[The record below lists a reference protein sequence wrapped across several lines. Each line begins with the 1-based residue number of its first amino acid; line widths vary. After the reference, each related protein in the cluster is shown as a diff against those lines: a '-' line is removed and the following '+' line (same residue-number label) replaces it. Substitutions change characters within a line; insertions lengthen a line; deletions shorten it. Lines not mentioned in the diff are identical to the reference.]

1 MFVAWCLISAIDE
14 KFMPILLLQYRF
26 GLRVLYSQLSTLD
39 RRMLRLLLD
48 TEGHIPTHEL
58 SQQLGIPLST
68 VQRRR
73 KRLEETYLIKHYS
86 IDPMKFGFRR
96 IDLLIYTQGGETMS
110 IGKELLKREEVTFAA
125 RTIGE
130 HTIDLR
136 IEVYVKDNS
145 VLLNL
150 LEDVKA
156 MKGVRDVVWTE
167 VIETI
172 GRKNPPDHIMI

>member
-1 MFVAWCLISAIDE
+1 
-14 KFMPILLLQYRF
+14 
-26 GLRVLYSQLSTLD
+26 
-39 RRMLRLLLD
+39 
-48 TEGHIPTHEL
+48 
-58 SQQLGIPLST
+58 
-68 VQRRR
+68 
-73 KRLEETYLIKHYS
+73 
-86 IDPMKFGFRR
+86 MKFGFRR

-136 IEVYVKDNS
+136 IEVFVKDNS

-172 GRKNPPDHIMI
+172 GRKNPPNHVVI

>member
-1 MFVAWCLISAIDE
+1 V
-14 KFMPILLLQYRF
+14 
-26 GLRVLYSQLSTLD
+26 YSQLSDAD
-39 RRMLRLLLD
+39 RKMLRLLLD
-48 TEGHIPTHEL
+48 SEGTIPTHEM
-58 SQQLGIPLST
+58 SEQLGIPIST

-73 KRLEETYLIKHYS
+73 KRLEADYLVKHYS
-86 IDPMKFGFRR
+86 LDPMKFGWRK
-96 IDLLIYTQGGETMS
+96 IDLLIYTEGGETMNV
-110 IGKELLKREEVTFAA
+110 GRELLKREEVTYAA

-136 IEVYVKDNS
+136 IEVFVKDNS

-167 VIETI
+167 IIETI
-172 GRKNPPDHIMI
+172 GRKNPPNHILI

>member
-1 MFVAWCLISAIDE
+1 MSV
-14 KFMPILLLQYRF
+14 
-26 GLRVLYSQLSTLD
+26 
-39 RRMLRLLLD
+39 
-48 TEGHIPTHEL
+48 
-58 SQQLGIPLST
+58 QLGIPIST

-73 KRLEETYLIKHYS
+73 KRLEADYLIKHYS
-86 IDPMKFGFRR
+86 IDPMKFGYRR
-96 IDLLIYTQGGETMS
+96 IDLLIYTEGGGTIE
-110 IGKELLKREEVTFAA
+110 IGKQLLEREEVTYAA

-136 IEVYVKDNS
+136 IEVFVKDNG

-150 LEDVKA
+150 LEVVKA

-172 GRKNPPDHIMI
+172 GKKNPPNHVTL

>member
-1 MFVAWCLISAIDE
+1 MYF
-14 KFMPILLLQYRF
+14 
-26 GLRVLYSQLSTLD
+26 QLTDLD
-39 RRMLRLLLD
+39 RKMLRLLLD
-48 TEGHIPTHEL
+48 SEGSIPTHEI
-58 SQQLGIPLST
+58 SEKLGIPLST
-68 VQRRR
+68 IQRRR
-73 KRLEETYLIKHYS
+73 KRLEADYLIKHYS
-86 IDPMKFGFRR
+86 LDPMKFGFRK
-96 IDLLIYTQGGETMS
+96 IDLLIYTEGGGTVD
-110 IGKELLKREEVTFAA
+110 IGRELLKREEVTSAV

-136 IEVYVKDNS
+136 IEVFVKDNG

-172 GRKNPPDHIMI
+172 GRKNPPNHITL

>member
-1 MFVAWCLISAIDE
+1 M
-14 KFMPILLLQYRF
+14 
-26 GLRVLYSQLSTLD
+26 YSQLSDLD
-39 RRMLRLLLD
+39 RKMLRLLLD
-48 TEGHIPTHEL
+48 SEGSIPTHEL
-58 SQQLGIPLST
+58 SLKLEVPLST

-73 KRLEETYLIKHYS
+73 NRLEEEYLIRHYS
-86 IDPMKFGFRR
+86 LDPMKFGYRR
-96 IDLLIYTQGGETMS
+96 IDLLIYTEGGETMN
-110 IGKELLKREEVTFAA
+110 IGKELLAREEVTYAA

-136 IEVYVKDNS
+136 FEVFVKDNG

-172 GRKNPPDHIMI
+172 GRKNPPNHIVI

>member
-1 MFVAWCLISAIDE
+1 M
-14 KFMPILLLQYRF
+14 
-26 GLRVLYSQLSTLD
+26 YSQLSDLD
-39 RRMLRLLLD
+39 RKMLRLLLD
-48 TEGHIPTHEL
+48 SEGGISTHDM

-73 KRLEETYLIKHYS
+73 KGLEANYLLKHYS
-86 IDPMKFGFRR
+86 LDPMKFGWRK
-96 IDLLIYTQGGETMS
+96 IDLLIYTKGGETMNV
-110 IGKELLKREEVTFAA
+110 GRELLKREEVTYAA

-136 IEVYVKDNS
+136 VEVFVKDNG

-167 VIETI
+167 VVETI
-172 GRKNPPDHIMI
+172 GRKNPPNHFVI

>member
-1 MFVAWCLISAIDE
+1 M
-14 KFMPILLLQYRF
+14 
-26 GLRVLYSQLSTLD
+26 YSQLSDLD
-39 RRMLRLLLD
+39 RKMLRLLLD
-48 TEGHIPTHEL
+48 SEGLVRTQEIA
-58 SQQLGIPLST
+58 QQLGVPIST

-73 KRLEETYLIKHYS
+73 RRLEEDYLVKHYS
-86 IDPMKFGFRR
+86 LDPMKFGYRK
-96 IDLLIYTQGGETMS
+96 IDLLIYTEGGGTID
-110 IGKELLKREEVTFAA
+110 IGKELLKRDEVTYAA

-136 IEVYVKDNS
+136 IEVFVKDNG

-156 MKGVRDVVWTE
+156 MRGVRDVVWTE

-172 GRKNPPDHIMI
+172 GRKNPPNHIEI

>member
-1 MFVAWCLISAIDE
+1 MGGTTI
-14 KFMPILLLQYRF
+14 
-26 GLRVLYSQLSTLD
+26 
-39 RRMLRLLLD
+39 
-48 TEGHIPTHEL
+48 EL
-58 SQQLGIPLST
+58 GN
-68 VQRRR
+68 
-73 KRLEETYLIKHYS
+73 
-86 IDPMKFGFRR
+86 
-96 IDLLIYTQGGETMS
+96 
-110 IGKELLKREEVTFAA
+110 ELLKREEVVYAA

-136 IEVYVKDNS
+136 VEVFVKNNA

-172 GRKNPPDHIMI
+172 GRKSSPGYFASFPTDE